1 MPVSSPVSSSLPLT
15 STQQWLLRIQ
25 SLPVIHSRLLRLMR
39 RLSLMSRLSLSP
51 LRQRWIKPPL
61 KSPMRS
67 PASQLPMLWTARI
80 KGSDCR

>member
-15 STQQWLLRIQ
+15 PTQQWLSRIQ
-25 SLPVIHSRLLRLMR
+25 CLPVIHRRLSSLMH

-51 LRQRWIKPPL
+51 LRQRWIKPLL
-61 KSPMRS
+61 KSQMRS
-67 PASQLPMLWTARI
+67 PASQLPMPWKARI